1 MMNLIC
7 MAGDTGGSGGI
18 VPLPPPPPFCVAKR
32 KKENKGKLD
41 GLSKQKALKGYH

>member
-7 MAGDTGGSGGI
+7 RASDTGI
-18 VPLPPPPPFCVAKR
+18 VPPPTPFCVAKR

-41 GLSKQKALKGYH
+41 GLSKHKALKGYH